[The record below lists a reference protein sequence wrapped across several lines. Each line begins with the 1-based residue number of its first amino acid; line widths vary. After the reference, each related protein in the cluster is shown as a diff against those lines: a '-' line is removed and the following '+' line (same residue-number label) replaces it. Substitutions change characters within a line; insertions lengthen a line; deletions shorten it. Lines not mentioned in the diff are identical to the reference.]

1 MICYRHL
8 VPGMYHSQYVSFTG
22 AIGQQWYVDTAY
34 GDAAK
39 GQAFKLAL
47 KEASDLGQE
56 EVLPVFLPFLRP
68 GGAPHQHGN
77 ASGVFHGIRVEHTRA
92 HMYKSVVM
100 GIAQSLQVLYDNVT
114 RVTGRTID
122 ELTIVGGGARN
133 PLLMQSISSGLGI
146 PVQLLSNQES
156 NCLAAA
162 MCAGL
167 GVGVW
172 PDAAAARDSGLF
184 HKQDRFEPDASQHA
198 RLVEAQAKF
207 RASMQIAQQ
216 LWSLE

>member
-1 MICYRHL
+1 
-8 VPGMYHSQYVSFTG
+8 
-22 AIGQQWYVDTAY
+22 
-34 GDAAK
+34 
-39 GQAFKLAL
+39 
-47 KEASDLGQE
+47 
-56 EVLPVFLPFLRP
+56 
-68 GGAPHQHGN
+68 
-77 ASGVFHGIRVEHTRA
+77 
-92 HMYKSVVM
+92 M
-100 GIAQSLQVLYDNVT
+100 GIAQSLQVLYDDVT
-114 RVTGRTID
+114 RVTGRSID

-133 PLLMQSISSGLGI
+133 PMLMQSISSGLGI

-184 HKQDRFEPDASQHA
+184 YKQDRFEPDASERD
-198 RLVEAQAKF
+198 RLVAAQAKF